1 MNNLKDIKSIVTVPD
16 DSLMYL
22 LIAMTGL
29 VLAGFFIWK
38 VIKIKQNNDRKI
50 AIEKLK
56 KLDFTD
62 SKTVAYDFKRYAQIL
77 CNEENKAQFEQINGD
92 LKQYKYKK
100 HVADLE
106 EVLIQKIK
114 DFIHV

>member
-62 SKTVAYDFKRYAQIL
+62 SKTVAYDFKRHAQIL
-77 CNEENKAQFEQINGD
+77 CNEENKAKFEQINGD
-92 LKQYKYKK
+92 LEQYKYKK

>member
-1 MNNLKDIKSIVTVPD
+1 MSKLKDIKSIVTVPD

-22 LIAMTGL
+22 LIATTGL
-29 VLAGFFIWK
+29 LLIVFFIWK

-50 AIEKLK
+50 AIENLK
-56 KLDFTD
+56 NLDFTD

-77 CNEENKAQFEQINGD
+77 CNDENKAQFEQINSV
-92 LKQYKYKK
+92 LEQYKYKK
-100 HVADLE
+100 HVGDLE
-106 EVLIQKIK
+106 KTLIQKIK

>member
-29 VLAGFFIWK
+29 VIAVFFIWK

-77 CNEENKAQFEQINGD
+77 YSEENKVKFEQINSD
-92 LKQYKYKK
+92 LEQYKYKK

-106 EVLIQKIK
+106 EALIQKIK

>member
-16 DSLMYL
+16 DSLTYL
-22 LIAMTGL
+22 LIATIGL
-29 VLAGFFIWK
+29 LLVGFFIWK
-38 VIKIKQNNDRKI
+38 VIKIKKNNDRKI

-56 KLDFTD
+56 ELDFTD

-77 CNEENKAQFEQINGD
+77 CNEENKEKFEQISSD
-92 LKQYKYKK
+92 LERYKYKK

>member
-1 MNNLKDIKSIVTVPD
+1 MIKLRDIKPIVTVPD

-22 LIAMTGL
+22 LIAITGL
-29 VLAGFFIWK
+29 ALVGFFIWK
-38 VIKIKQNNDRKI
+38 AIKIKQNNDRKI

-56 KLDFTD
+56 KLDFND
-62 SKTVAYDFKRYAQIL
+62 SKTVAYDFKKYAQIL
-77 CNEENKAQFEQINGD
+77 CNEENKVQFEQINSD
-92 LKQYKYKK
+92 LEQYKYKK

>member
-1 MNNLKDIKSIVTVPD
+1 MSKLKDIKSIVTVPD

-22 LIAMTGL
+22 LIATIGL
-29 VLAGFFIWK
+29 LLIIFFIWK

-50 AIEKLK
+50 AIENLRN
-56 KLDFTD
+56 LDFTD
-62 SKTVAYDFKRYAQIL
+62 SKTVAYDFKQYAQIL
-77 CNEENKAQFEQINGD
+77 CNDENKAQFEQINSD
-92 LKQYKYKK
+92 LEQYKYKK